1 MSKIT
6 DLQRAVD
13 NNSRNCGTTA
23 KKVRALIKASIQEL
37 VEKAINDALAE
48 KSTMTAAQQSKLVL
62 DLIKLGV
69 DVEKIVDE
77 IKTQEVLKKIG
88 KDQGEDSA
96 TDTATVLPYI
106 KTSRK

>member
-1 MSKIT
+1 MSKVT

-23 KKVRALIKASIQEL
+23 KKVRALIKNSIQEL
-37 VEKAINDALAE
+37 VEKAIKDALDE

-69 DVEKIVDE
+69 DVEKIVDD
-77 IKTQEVLKKIG
+77 IKTQEVLKKVG
-88 KDQGEDSA
+88 NGQGSSPA

-106 KTSRK
+106 KTSRQ